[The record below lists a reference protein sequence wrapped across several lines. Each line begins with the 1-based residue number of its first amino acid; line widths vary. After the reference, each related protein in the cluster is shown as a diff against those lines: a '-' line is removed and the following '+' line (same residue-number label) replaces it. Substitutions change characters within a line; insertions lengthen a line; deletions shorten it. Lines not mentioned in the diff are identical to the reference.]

1 MQLSSKL
8 KNIILAIFFVAI
20 LYLIMGMTL
29 QTVGLDNA
37 QTFIKNTGVW
47 APIVFIILCAVSL
60 IIAPLSGSSLFVVGG
75 TLFGKHDAF
84 LFSYI
89 ATIMGCSANFWISRK
104 LGRKVA
110 QRFIGKAN
118 LDELD
123 KFIGKLKSSRSIL
136 YMIAIMPF
144 SQDIDSY
151 AIGLTKI
158 KYTHFLIALILCSTI
173 VIGGYVYI
181 GSSLLELFVQSK

>member
-1 MQLSSKL
+1 MRLPSKL
-8 KNIILAIFFVAI
+8 KNIILAIFIVTI
-20 LYLIMGMTL
+20 LYLTMALAL
-29 QTVGLDNA
+29 QTIGLDNA
-37 QTFIKNTGVW
+37 QMFIKQTGVW
-47 APIVFIILCAVSL
+47 APIVFIFLCAVSL
-60 IIAPLSGSSLFVVGG
+60 MIAPLSGSSLFVVGG

-89 ATIMGCSANFWISRK
+89 ASIIGCSANFWISRK

-118 LDELD
+118 LEELD

-136 YMIAIMPF
+136 YMILIMPF
-144 SQDIDSY
+144 SQDIVSY

-158 KYTHFLIALILCSTI
+158 KYTHFLIALILSSTI

>member
-1 MQLSSKL
+1 MQLSSKF

-20 LYLIMGMTL
+20 LYLTMGLTL

-37 QTFIKNTGVW
+37 QMFIKKTGVL
-47 APIVFIILCAVSL
+47 APIVFIILCALSL
-60 IIAPLSGSSLFVVGG
+60 MIAPLSGSSLFVVGG
-75 TLFGKHDAF
+75 TLFGQHDAF

-89 ATIMGCSANFWISRK
+89 ATIIGCSANFWISRK
-104 LGRKVA
+104 LGRKFA

-144 SQDIDSY
+144 SQDIVSY

-158 KYTHFLIALILCSTI
+158 KYTHFLIALILCSAI
-173 VIGGYVYI
+173 VVGGYVYI
-181 GSSLLELFVQSK
+181 GSSLLELFVQSS

>member
-1 MQLSSKL
+1 MRLPSKL
-8 KNIILAIFFVAI
+8 KNILLAIFIVTI
-20 LYLIMGMTL
+20 LYLTMALAL
-29 QTVGLDNA
+29 QTIGLDNA
-37 QTFIKNTGVW
+37 QMFIEETGVW

-60 IIAPLSGSSLFVVGG
+60 IVAPLSGSSLFVVGG

-89 ATIMGCSANFWISRK
+89 ASIIGCSTNFWISRK

-118 LDELD
+118 LEELD

-136 YMIAIMPF
+136 YMILIMPF
-144 SQDIDSY
+144 SQDIVSY
-151 AIGLTKI
+151 AIGLTRI
-158 KYTHFLIALILCSTI
+158 KYTHFLIALILSSTI

-181 GSSLLELFVQSK
+181 GSSLLELFVKPQ